1 MSKIATIRNQC
12 HGSSQRSRRIT
23 FERLEDRRMLSFSSG
38 SDDVI
43 ASFSVAPG
51 VFQPATEVEHH
62 L

>member
-1 MSKIATIRNQC
+1 MSRIARIASHC
-12 HGSSQRSRRIT
+12 HGISARSRRIT

-43 ASFSVAPG
+43 ASISVAPG